1 MKPILCT
8 NSDTVRNEVEAAQQ
22 SGETCS
28 QVKENL
34 TAEMNNTDGMITIP
48 DAMKKSIIDLNNTLV
63 DSVCGSDNKI
73 DMAKANVLG
82 SDIKGMF
89 C

>member
-22 SGETCS
+22 SGETCA

-48 DAMKKSIIDLNNTLV
+48 DAMKKSIIDLNNTL
-63 DSVCGSDNKI
+63 SEFFTCI
-73 DMAKANVLG
+73 
-82 SDIKGMF
+82 F
-89 C
+89 